1 MSGAFPSQP
10 PQTWSRLR
18 ETAAAGAVD
27 VDQPLGELC
36 RVLAASRPGGVFL
49 SLGDGAGGIGI
60 WILDGMDLSSRLVVV
75 VGGEEEAGMLRP
87 ILGDDLRVTVHV
99 QNPAGFLGDV
109 SAHRFDL
116 VADLCPSPPA
126 VVTGPALSALAPGG
140 FCVTRHAVAELAEL
154 PGDDSLVATDL
165 ALDGNVTLIVRGPQK
180 VQARRRGGR
189 RARQGVTP
197 LFSSRSRRGERSGD
211 R

>member
-1 MSGAFPSQP
+1 
-10 PQTWSRLR
+10 
-18 ETAAAGAVD
+18 
-27 VDQPLGELC
+27 
-36 RVLAASRPGGVFL
+36 
-49 SLGDGAGGIGI
+49 
-60 WILDGMDLSSRLVVV
+60 
-75 VGGEEEAGMLRP
+75 
-87 ILGDDLRVTVHV
+87 
-99 QNPAGFLGDV
+99 
-109 SAHRFDL
+109 
-116 VADLCPSPPA
+116 
-126 VVTGPALSALAPGG
+126 
-140 FCVTRHAVAELAEL
+140 VTRHAVAELAEL

>member
-75 VGGEEEAGMLRP
+75 VGGEEEAGMLRARTASISLP
-87 ILGDDLRVTVHV
+87 TYARAHPPSS
-99 QNPAGFLGDV
+99 PA
-109 SAHRFDL
+109 R
-116 VADLCPSPPA
+116 P
-126 VVTGPALSALAPGG
+126 
-140 FCVTRHAVAELAEL
+140 
-154 PGDDSLVATDL
+154 
-165 ALDGNVTLIVRGPQK
+165 
-180 VQARRRGGR
+180 
-189 RARQGVTP
+189 
-197 LFSSRSRRGERSGD
+197 
-211 R
+211 